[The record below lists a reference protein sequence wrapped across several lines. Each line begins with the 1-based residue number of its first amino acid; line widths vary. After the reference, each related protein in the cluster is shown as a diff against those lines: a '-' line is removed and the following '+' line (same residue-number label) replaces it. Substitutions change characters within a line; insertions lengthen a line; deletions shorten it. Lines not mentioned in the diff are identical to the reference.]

1 MHNSVI
7 HSLAFRLCET
17 FKRTVTTWPG
27 SGVVFSSHL
36 TVWVVFCVS
45 ANLALAQTASNEFPN
60 HPIKIIVPQAAGGGT
75 DLIGRRIAQ
84 KLSEQLK
91 VASVVENKSGA
102 GSLIGTEYVA
112 NSPADGYT
120 LMIGGLFN
128 MVMNKA
134 LIKHLSYEPDRDFV
148 PLGYLSGYSFVLLTR
163 PDLPVSNLAE
173 FVKFAKEQSKPITFG
188 TAGIGTLQH
197 VWGEILLNSL
207 GLQTLQVPFKG
218 AAQGYQEMMAGRVDV
233 MFDNMS
239 ASKQFVLNG
248 KLKGLALSATDR
260 SPLLPLVPT
269 INETGVTKFTGES
282 WFGVFAP
289 KDTPVTTVNKLRQA
303 LVMINKDPEFIS
315 QVEKDGGRII
325 NIPVNEQ
332 QQFLKDEIVKWVG
345 LVQKNN
351 IKIDE

>member
-1 MHNSVI
+1 
-7 HSLAFRLCET
+7 LAFRLCET

>member
-1 MHNSVI
+1 MKNSAI
-7 HSLAFRLCET
+7 HSLAFRYSET
-17 FKRTVTTWPG
+17 LRF
-27 SGVVFSSHL
+27 GVKTFFSSACIGLLVL
-36 TVWVVFCVS
+36 TSWAV
-45 ANLALAQTASNEFPN
+45 LAGLAHAQTPSNDFPS

-91 VASVVENKSGA
+91 VATVVENKSGA

-134 LIKHLSYEPDRDFV
+134 LIKNLSYEPDRDFV
-148 PLGYLSGYSFVLLTR
+148 PLGYLSGYSFVFLTR
-163 PDLPVSNLAE
+163 PDMPVSSLSE
-173 FVKFAKEQSKPITFG
+173 FVKFAKEQNKPITFG

-197 VWGEILLNSL
+197 VWGEILLNAL

-239 ASKQFVLNG
+239 ASKQLILNG

-269 INETGVTKFTGES
+269 INETGLTKFTGES

-289 KDTPVTTVNKLRQA
+289 KDTPPATVNRLRQA
-303 LVMINKDPEFIS
+303 LMVINKDPEFMT

-332 QQFLKDEIVKWVG
+332 QQFLKDEIAKWVG

-351 IKIDE
+351 IKLD